1 MMSATHLDTELL
13 MKRFGGRGIAC
24 DVCRLYLEESPAVVA
39 DYRKVDPA
47 DLESMGAAAHR
58 LKGSLGMLGADTLT
72 ELAND
77 LEQACREG
85 NDTMAL
91 RLYKQLDTGLGGLRR
106 EVEMLAEAL

>member
-13 MKRFGGRGIAC
+13 MKRFGGRGIAR
-24 DVCRLYLEESPAVVA
+24 DVCRLYLEESPA
-39 DYRKVDPA
+39 DYRKVDPT

-85 NDTMAL
+85 NDTVAL